1 MKINA
6 YIMAADP
13 AWIEN
18 SVLSYYDKIEKL
30 VVSYDENSTSW
41 TGERL
46 DVEQCLR
53 RLKAIDSKGK
63 MVFAPGHYAR
73 LNHEPMEN
81 DTYQR
86 QCALEEAAPGADWVI
101 QFDTDEVMADP
112 DEFFSCLR
120 EADEKGFSALN
131 YPSRWLYKRIGYRH
145 YLEQCSRFW
154 RTVGA
159 YPGPMAIKNGT
170 HLKLA
175 RQTEAPSFYV
185 DFRFKSTDFS
195 GPPDTVVHRVI
206 KSEQAI
212 MHYSMVRSE
221 KELRHKTKAW
231 SHSNDRNWNPEIE
244 RWVWSG
250 RHPLLA
256 MLVTPLV
263 RNSSTRRRLRVAR
276 IAPPVAALRK
286 YSTPSSK

>member
-13 AWIEN
+13 AWIES

-63 MVFAPGHYAR
+63 MVFVPGHYAR
-73 LNHEPMEN
+73 LEHEPLEN

-86 QCALEEAAPGADWVI
+86 QCALDEAAPGADWVL
-101 QFDTDEVMADP
+101 QLDTDEVLGDP
-112 DEFFSCLR
+112 DEFLSCLR
-120 EADEKGFSALN
+120 EADEKGFGAMS

-159 YPGPMAIKNGT
+159 YPGPIAVKNGT
-170 HLKLA
+170 RLKLA
-175 RQTEAPSFYV
+175 RQAETPSFYV

-206 KSEQAI
+206 KPGQAI
-212 MHYSMVRSE
+212 MHYSMVRNE
-221 KELRHKTKAW
+221 QELRHKTKTW
-231 SHSNDRNWNPEIE
+231 GHSNERNWNPDIE
-244 RWVWSG
+244 RWAWSG

-276 IAPPVAALRK
+276 IAPPVATLRK
-286 YSTPSSK
+286 RTTSAPK